1 MTYYDYNGLP
11 DEFTTIQEQIEM
23 YILNLTRAERNLRR
37 KYWER
42 NVSNKVSLF
51 GMKLIPRRKEIHFRR
66 KWSNNTK
73 HLQTALRLAI
83 YIYRIILK
91 SNLVL

>member
-1 MTYYDYNGLP
+1 MEVLDLTYCNYNRLP
-11 DEFTTIQEQIEM
+11 DEFTTIQAQIEM

-51 GMKLIPRRKEIHFRR
+51 GMKLIPGRKEIHFRR
-66 KWSNNTK
+66 K
-73 HLQTALRLAI
+73 
-83 YIYRIILK
+83 
-91 SNLVL
+91 